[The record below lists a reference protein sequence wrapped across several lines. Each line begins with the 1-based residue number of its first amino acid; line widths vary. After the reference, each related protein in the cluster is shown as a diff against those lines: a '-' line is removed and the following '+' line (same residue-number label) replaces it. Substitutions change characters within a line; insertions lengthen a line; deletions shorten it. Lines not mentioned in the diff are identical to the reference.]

1 LQQRAPDFSKYCLGQ
16 LDQKFGST
24 EWQHDRVTYTN
35 KDSGMVRRLPDE
47 FDRNSVDIRI
57 DTHQLNK
64 LEKSVSSE
72 HRYSH
77 AQAAWS

>member
-1 LQQRAPDFSKYCLGQ
+1 MHCLGQ

-24 EWQHDRVTYTN
+24 EWQHDRVTYAST
-35 KDSGMVRRLPDE
+35 DPGMVRRLPDG

-57 DTHQLNK
+57 DTHQLNN

-72 HRYSH
+72 HH
-77 AQAAWS
+77 